1 MGTTDDDR
9 NMELALD
16 CDGKLLDGVMNA
28 GERRKGDQ
36 TRVVSLNGSNEIG
49 SVRDE
54 KQIGIVTIGFQDS
67 REICNADGFLD
78 AVVLDE
84 QRFHVALPRYRSSA

>member
-9 NMELALD
+9 NIQLALD
-16 CDGKLLDGVMNA
+16 RDGKLLDGVMNA

-36 TRVVSLNGSNEIG
+36 TWVVFLNGSNEIG
-49 SVRDE
+49 GVRDQ

-67 REICNADGFLD
+67 GEIRNADGFLD
-78 AVVLDE
+78 TVVLDE
-84 QRFHVALPRYRSSA
+84 QRFHLAQPSYRTSA